1 MEGSFPS
8 FHRPWRD
15 CYFLIIATFMGVPSE
30 SLCGGERYKKWCLLC
45 NNQIWFPFS
54 DARVIKKRCIET
66 CLSRIEPVRHSVYS
80 LDSKWILLLLS
91 FAAGVIYDALQ
102 QICKMEA
109 YRDAGKT
116 DPLLNLKKIAYE
128 RGFVISDNQGEGNC
142 MFFAIS
148 EQLELIQGVKL
159 SHKKL
164 RKKVVRYLK
173 ENPTLVSSVLVEDN
187 L

>member
-1 MEGSFPS
+1 M
-8 FHRPWRD
+8 
-15 CYFLIIATFMGVPSE
+15 
-30 SLCGGERYKKWCLLC
+30 
-45 NNQIWFPFS
+45 
-54 DARVIKKRCIET
+54 
-66 CLSRIEPVRHSVYS
+66 
-80 LDSKWILLLLS
+80 LLLS
-91 FAAGVIYDALQ
+91 FAGGVIYDALQ

-109 YRDAGKT
+109 WDAGKT

>member
-1 MEGSFPS
+1 M
-8 FHRPWRD
+8 
-15 CYFLIIATFMGVPSE
+15 
-30 SLCGGERYKKWCLLC
+30 
-45 NNQIWFPFS
+45 
-54 DARVIKKRCIET
+54 
-66 CLSRIEPVRHSVYS
+66 
-80 LDSKWILLLLS
+80 LLS
-91 FAAGVIYDALQ
+91 FAGGVIYDALQ

-109 YRDAGKT
+109 WDAGNT

-173 ENPTLVSSVLVEDN
+173 ENSTLVSSVLVEDN

>member
-1 MEGSFPS
+1 
-8 FHRPWRD
+8 
-15 CYFLIIATFMGVPSE
+15 
-30 SLCGGERYKKWCLLC
+30 
-45 NNQIWFPFS
+45 
-54 DARVIKKRCIET
+54 
-66 CLSRIEPVRHSVYS
+66 
-80 LDSKWILLLLS
+80 
-91 FAAGVIYDALQ
+91 
-102 QICKMEA
+102 MEA

-148 EQLELIQGVKL
+148 EQLDLIKGVKL

-164 RKKVVRYLK
+164 RKKVVRYLE

>member
-1 MEGSFPS
+1 M
-8 FHRPWRD
+8 
-15 CYFLIIATFMGVPSE
+15 
-30 SLCGGERYKKWCLLC
+30 
-45 NNQIWFPFS
+45 
-54 DARVIKKRCIET
+54 
-66 CLSRIEPVRHSVYS
+66 
-80 LDSKWILLLLS
+80 LLS
-91 FAAGVIYDALQ
+91 FAGGVIYDALQ
-102 QICKMEA
+102 QICKIEA

-173 ENPTLVSSVLVEDN
+173 ENPTLVSGVLVEDN

>member
-1 MEGSFPS
+1 M
-8 FHRPWRD
+8 
-15 CYFLIIATFMGVPSE
+15 
-30 SLCGGERYKKWCLLC
+30 
-45 NNQIWFPFS
+45 
-54 DARVIKKRCIET
+54 
-66 CLSRIEPVRHSVYS
+66 
-80 LDSKWILLLLS
+80 LLS

-148 EQLELIQGVKL
+148 EQLDLIKGVKL
-159 SHKKL
+159 SHKRL
-164 RKKVVRYLK
+164 RKKVVRYLE

>member
-1 MEGSFPS
+1 
-8 FHRPWRD
+8 
-15 CYFLIIATFMGVPSE
+15 
-30 SLCGGERYKKWCLLC
+30 
-45 NNQIWFPFS
+45 
-54 DARVIKKRCIET
+54 
-66 CLSRIEPVRHSVYS
+66 
-80 LDSKWILLLLS
+80 
-91 FAAGVIYDALQ
+91 
-102 QICKMEA
+102 MEA
-109 YRDAGKT
+109 KGNAGKT
-116 DPLLNLKKIAYE
+116 NPLLNLKKIAYE
-128 RGFVISDNQGEGNC
+128 KGLEISDNQGEGNC